1 MKGSLQTVRTFIVG
15 TIIGIVAMIPGL
27 SGAVLAVCLGV
38 YERLIADLA
47 DLRHKLKE
55 DFAFILLIGIG
66 ILVGTFI
73 VSFGLEYV
81 LENYEAVAYL
91 FFTGLII
98 GQFPS
103 LLKQTDRTKPVTKTN
118 ILALVIGLCIM
129 VVMGALIA
137 AEESEIVFDHDLT
150 AYLCMIGIGF
160 VFAISHLVP
169 GISGTTIMV
178 VLGVMTTL
186 TTAITDL
193 DIAFL
198 IPICFGLLLGVLSF
212 AKVVHHSIVNHRN
225 TTYSLVIGL
234 TVGSIGVMLL
244 YVYNEVGGWEDI
256 ALGILFFFVGILVSM
271 ALSKLGKEPLPET
284 SV

>member
-15 TIIGIVAMIPGL
+15 TIIGIVAMVPGL

-55 DFAFILLIGIG
+55 DFVFILLIGIG
-66 ILVGTFI
+66 ILAGTFI

-137 AEESEIVFDHDLT
+137 AEESEVVFDHDLM

-186 TTAITDL
+186 TTAITNL

-198 IPICFGLLLGVLSF
+198 IPICLGLLLGVLSF

-234 TVGSIGVMLL
+234 TIGSIGVMLL

-256 ALGILFFFVGILVSM
+256 ALGVLFFFVGILVSM

>member
-15 TIIGIVAMIPGL
+15 TIIGIVAMVPGL

-55 DFAFILLIGIG
+55 DFVFILLIGIG
-66 ILVGTFI
+66 ILAGTFI

-137 AEESEIVFDHDLT
+137 AEESEVVFDHDLM

-160 VFAISHLVP
+160 IFAISHLVP

-186 TTAITDL
+186 TTAITNL

-198 IPICFGLLLGVLSF
+198 IPICLGLLLGVLSF

-234 TVGSIGVMLL
+234 TIGSIGVMLL

-256 ALGILFFFVGILVSM
+256 ALGVLFFFVGILVSM